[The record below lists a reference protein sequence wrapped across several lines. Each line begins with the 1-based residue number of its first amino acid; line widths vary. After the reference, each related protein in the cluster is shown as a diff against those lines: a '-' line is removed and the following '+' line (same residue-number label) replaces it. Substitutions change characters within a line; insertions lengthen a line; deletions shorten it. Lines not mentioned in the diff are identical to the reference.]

1 MNTLKAEKRNMS
13 TKAKKL
19 RREGYVT
26 GIVFGREMK
35 ESVPVKILKT
45 DAERFLK
52 TNGKGSQVLLEVD
65 GTSMDVLVK
74 EVDFNPLRGQVDEI
88 DFQALVKGEKVH
100 SVAEIHLLNHEKVA
114 SGVLEQLLHEVSYKA
129 VPAAEIDFQALVKGE
144 KVHSVA
150 EIHLLNHEKVASG
163 VLEQL
168 LHEVSYKAVPAA
180 LVEKIEVNVGDMRVG
195 DTIKVKDLD
204 IASNKEIDLMT
215 DLDAIVVTVSAV
227 HNTDEE
233 AADTEEK

>member
-129 VPAAEIDFQALVKGE
+129 VPAA
-144 KVHSVA
+144 
-150 EIHLLNHEKVASG
+150 
-163 VLEQL
+163 
-168 LHEVSYKAVPAA
+168 

-204 IASNKEIDLMT
+204 IASNKEIDLMI
-215 DLDAIVVTVSAV
+215 DLDAVVVTVSAV